1 MSFHALF
8 HPSLAIRVLFFE
20 NERDQYDYQV
30 FAIEYSNWLNVDELM
45 NTKEQWGEDSVFCGN
60 QIHGRTQRERGW
72 PPRGETNA
80 VTRGAAPSQSPPPTL
95 RLPSLRLPAC
105 SRWQLSDSTGGLVR
119 CGAWKPLGPT
129 DLSCAGP
136 GLC

>member
-45 NTKEQWGEDSVFCGN
+45 NTKEQWGRTVFFAA
-60 QIHGRTQRERGW
+60 IKSTRGRTQRERGW

-80 VTRGAAPSQSPPPTL
+80 VTRGAAPFQSP
-95 RLPSLRLPAC
+95 AC
-105 SRWQLSDSTGGLVR
+105 LVFA
-119 CGAWKPLGPT
+119 C
-129 DLSCAGP
+129 
-136 GLC
+136 